1 MMLQS
6 NPRELEQRLYPIELS
21 KPKTTFGGLN
31 EQISVPKVIPNPII
45 NCNMPPYQGGCI
57 LRANKDGSISDDF
70 TKTRA
75 YEVGYRINPMT
86 AALNV
91 MSYSKF
97 GNEIFEF
104 GNSAFT
110 APEGAVRSTAQEYRN
125 FIDNP
130 DPSNDF
136 YDGVLPQTLR
146 DPLIKLPS
154 FNPVNDSAINPQPF
168 INLDPEKKTSNLPI
182 IIGLLL
188 LGFFIIK

>member
-1 MMLQS
+1 MMIS
-6 NPRELEQRLYPIELS
+6 NPVTDPLPFGIWNENKQIAKTKEQY
-21 KPKTTFGGLN
+21 
-31 EQISVPKVIPNPII
+31 
-45 NCNMPPYQGGCI
+45 
-57 LRANKDGSISDDF
+57 DDF

-75 YEVGYRINPMT
+75 YEVGYRINPGPGL
-86 AALNV
+86 AV

-97 GNEIFEF
+97 GDEIFEF
-104 GNSAFT
+104 GSSAFN
-110 APEGAVRSTAQEYRN
+110 APEGAVRSTYEEYRN

-136 YDGVLPQTLR
+136 IDAVVPQTLR
-146 DPLIKLPS
+146 DPLINLPS
-154 FNPVNDSAINPQPF
+154 FNPVNDSAINPQAF

>member
-1 MMLQS
+1 MS
-6 NPRELEQRLYPIELS
+6 YGSVLS
-21 KPKTTFGGLN
+21 KGKTTEGSTQMILNPVTDPLPFGIWNEN
-31 EQISVPKVIPNPII
+31 EQIKETKRQ
-45 NCNMPPYQGGCI
+45 Y
-57 LRANKDGSISDDF
+57 DDF

-86 AALNV
+86 PGLAV

-97 GNEIFEF
+97 GDEIFEF
-104 GNSAFT
+104 GSTAFN
-110 APEGAVRSTAQEYRN
+110 APEGAVRSNYQEYKN

-136 YDGVLPQTLR
+136 IDAVVPQTLK
-146 DPLIKLPS
+146 DPLINLPS
-154 FNPVNDSAINPQPF
+154 FFPTNPPFLPPPRNDSFIAPMPF
-168 INLDPEKKTSNLPI
+168 IDFDPEKKTSNLPI